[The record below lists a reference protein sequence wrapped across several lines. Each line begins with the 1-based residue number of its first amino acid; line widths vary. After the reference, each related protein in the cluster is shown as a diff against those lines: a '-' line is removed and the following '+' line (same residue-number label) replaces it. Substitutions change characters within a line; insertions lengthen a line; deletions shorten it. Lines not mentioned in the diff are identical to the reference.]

1 MQKLSNKKQVND
13 MTDEEVSRWIC
24 LFEAVNY
31 VSAKAEKIGIDIE
44 RDNSWIKPLA
54 FKNYISEMY
63 ESVYLNN
70 KLGGDKKV
78 PARTVNEYIFQ
89 EHALHS

>member
-1 MQKLSNKKQVND
+1 MS
-13 MTDEEVSRWIC
+13 DEEVSRWIC

-31 VSAKAEKIGIDIE
+31 VSAKAEKLGIDIE
-44 RDNSWIKPLA
+44 KDSSWIKPLA

-70 KLGGDKKV
+70 KMGGDKHV
-78 PARTVNEYIFQ
+78 PPRSVNEYIYQ
-89 EHALHS
+89 EHALYS